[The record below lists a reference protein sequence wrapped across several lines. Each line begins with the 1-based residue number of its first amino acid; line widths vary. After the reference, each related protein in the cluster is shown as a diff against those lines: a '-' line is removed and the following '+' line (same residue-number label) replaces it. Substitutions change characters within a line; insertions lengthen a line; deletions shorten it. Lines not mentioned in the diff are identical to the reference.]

1 MYVDFTPEQQKLRTK
16 IREYFAGL
24 MTEETRERLSHEVG
38 GPVYKE
44 VIRQI
49 GKDGWLG
56 VGWPEEW
63 GGQGFTGIEQLIFLD
78 EARRAGAPLPFVTLN
93 TVGPAIMR
101 HGSEEMKTKF
111 LPLILG
117 GQVHFAIGY
126 SEPGAGTDLAAL
138 STAAE
143 RVGDEYVVN
152 GTKMFTSGA
161 NDADYVW
168 LAVRTDPEA
177 KKHKGITILICP
189 TDQPGFSLAPIFTV
203 GDGRTNMTY
212 YEDVR
217 VPVTNRVG
225 DENAGWTLITTQLNY
240 ERIGL
245 GVWGCIAQRLVDDTV
260 RFARET
266 TTDDGRPLIEQG
278 WVQTAL
284 AEAFA
289 RTEAAKVMNW
299 RMAWELEGGKL
310 EPARASSVKVFGTE
324 ELIEI
329 YRLLLDV
336 LGQPGLLKS
345 KSPGAVL
352 RGEIEMQYRACQINT
367 FGGGV
372 NEIQRQIVAWMGL
385 GLPRG

>member
-1 MYVDFTPEQQKLRTK
+1 MYVDFTPEQQELRGR
-16 IREYFAGL
+16 IRAYFSGL
-24 MTEETRERLSHEVG
+24 MTEEMRERLSHQVG
-38 GPVYKE
+38 GRIYRE

-63 GGQGFTGIEQLIFLD
+63 GGQGFSGIEQLIFLD

-101 HGSEEMKTKF
+101 HGTEEQKKKF

-117 GQVHFAIGY
+117 GEVHFAIGY
-126 SEPGAGTDLAAL
+126 SEPGAGTDLASL
-138 STAAE
+138 TTRAE
-143 RVGDEYVVN
+143 RHGDEYLVN

-161 NDADYVW
+161 NDADYIW

-177 KKHKGITILICP
+177 PKHRGISILITP
-189 TDQPGFSLAPIFTV
+189 TDQPGFEVAPIFTV

-217 VPVTNRVG
+217 VPVTHLVG
-225 DENAGWTLITTQLNY
+225 DENAGWKLITTQLNY

-245 GVWGCIAQRLVDDTV
+245 GVWGCIAQRLVDDV
-260 RFARET
+260 IRYARET
-266 TTDDGRPLIEQG
+266 ASEDGRPLIEKG

-284 AEAFA
+284 AEAYA
-289 RTEAAKVMNW
+289 RTDAAKVMNW

-310 EPARASSVKVFGTE
+310 DPARASSVKVFGTE
-324 ELIEI
+324 ELIEV

-336 LGQPGLLKS
+336 LGAPGLLRAG
-345 KSPGAVL
+345 SPGALL

-372 NEIQRQIVAWMGL
+372 NEIQRQIVAMMGL

>member
-1 MYVDFTPEQQKLRTK
+1 MYVDFTPEQKKLRTT
-16 IREYFAGL
+16 IREYFTGL
-24 MTEETRERLSHEVG
+24 MTEETRERLRHEAG
-38 GPVYKE
+38 GQPYKD
-44 VIRQI
+44 VIRKI

-56 VGWPEEW
+56 VGWPKEW

-101 HGSEEMKTKF
+101 HGSDEMKKKY

-117 GQVHFAIGY
+117 GEVHFAIGY
-126 SEPGAGTDLAAL
+126 SEPGAGTDLASL
-138 STAAE
+138 SCAAE

-161 NDADYVW
+161 NDADYIW

-177 KKHKGITILICP
+177 KKHKGISILICP
-189 TDQPGFSLAPIFTV
+189 TDQPGFGVAPIYTV

-225 DENAGWTLITTQLNY
+225 EENGGWQLITTQLNY

-245 GVWGCIAQRLVDDTV
+245 GVWGSIAQRLVDDTI
-260 RFARET
+260 RFSRET
-266 TTDDGRPLIEQG
+266 KADDGRSLIAQG

-284 AEAFA
+284 AEAYA
-289 RTEAAKVMNW
+289 RTEASKVMNW

-310 EPARASSVKVFGTE
+310 DPARASSVKVFGTE

-336 LGQPGLLKS
+336 LGAPGLLRS
-345 KSPGAVL
+345 GSPGAVL

-372 NEIQRQIVAWMGL
+372 NEVQRQIVAMMGL

>member
-1 MYVDFTPEQQKLRTK
+1 MYVDFTPEQQKLRTT
-16 IREYFAGL
+16 IREYFTGL
-24 MTEETRERLSHEVG
+24 MTEEIRESLSHQVG
-38 GPVYKE
+38 GQPYKD

-56 VGWPEEW
+56 VGWPKEW

-101 HGSEEMKTKF
+101 HGTEEMKKKF

-117 GQVHFAIGY
+117 GGVHFAIGY
-126 SEPGAGTDLAAL
+126 SEPGAGTDLASL
-138 STAAE
+138 SCAAE

-177 KKHKGITILICP
+177 KKHKGISILICP
-189 TDQPGFSLAPIFTV
+189 TGQPGFKVAPIFTV

-225 DENAGWTLITTQLNY
+225 EENGGWQLITTQLNY

-245 GVWGCIAQRLVDDTV
+245 GVWGSIAQRLVDDTIQ
-260 RFARET
+260 FARDT
-266 TTDDGRPLIEQG
+266 KADDGRALIEQG

-289 RTEAAKVMNW
+289 RTEASKVMNW

-310 EPARASSVKVFGTE
+310 DPARASSVKVFGTE

-336 LGQPGLLKS
+336 LGAPGLLKT

>member
-1 MYVDFTPEQQKLRTK
+1 MYVDFTPEQQNLRDK
-16 IREYFAGL
+16 IRDYFTGL
-24 MTEETRERLSHEVG
+24 MTEETREHLSHEVG
-38 GPVYKE
+38 GEAYKQ

-56 VGWPEEW
+56 VGWPKEW

-93 TVGPAIMR
+93 TVGPALMR
-101 HGSEEMKTKF
+101 HGTEEQKKKF

-117 GQVHFAIGY
+117 GEVHFAIGY
-126 SEPGAGTDLAAL
+126 SEPDAGTDLASLQTRAD
-138 STAAE
+138 
-143 RVGDEYVVN
+143 RQGDQYVIN
-152 GTKMFTSGA
+152 GTKMYTSGA
-161 NDADYVW
+161 NDADYIW

-177 KKHKGITILICP
+177 KKHKGISILITP
-189 TDQPGFSLAPIFTV
+189 TDDPGFRVSPIFTV

-212 YEDVR
+212 YDDVH

-225 DENAGWTLITTQLNY
+225 EENAGWQLITTQLNY

-245 GVWGCIAQRLVDDTV
+245 GVWGCIAQRLVDDAI

-266 TTDDGRPLIEQG
+266 ETDDGRPLIEQG
-278 WVQTAL
+278 WVQSAL
-284 AEAFA
+284 AEAYA

-299 RMAWELEGGKL
+299 RMAWELEGGRL
-310 EPARASSVKVFGTE
+310 DPARASSVKVFGTE
-324 ELIEI
+324 ELTEI

-336 LGQPGLLKS
+336 LGTPGLIKS
-345 KSPGAVL
+345 GSPGAVL
-352 RGEIEMQYRACQINT
+352 KGEIEMQYRACQINT

-372 NEIQRQIVAWMGL
+372 NEIQRQIVAMMGL
-385 GLPRG
+385 GLPRR

>member
-1 MYVDFTPEQQKLRTK
+1 MYVDFTPEQQELRGK
-16 IREYFAGL
+16 IRDYFDGL
-24 MTEETRERLSHEVG
+24 MTPAVREGLSREVG
-38 GPVYKE
+38 GQCYKD
-44 VIRQI
+44 VIRRI

-56 VGWPEEW
+56 VGWPKEW

-93 TVGPAIMR
+93 TVGPALMR
-101 HGSEEMKTKF
+101 HGSEEQKKKF

-117 GQVHFAIGY
+117 GEVHFAIGY

-138 STAAE
+138 STKAE
-143 RVGDEYVVN
+143 RIGDEYLVN
-152 GTKMFTSGA
+152 GTKMYTSGA
-161 NDADYVW
+161 NDADYIW

-177 KKHKGITILICP
+177 RKHKGISILISE
-189 TDQPGFSLAPIFTV
+189 TDQPGFRVAPIFTV

-217 VPVTNRVG
+217 VPVNMRVG
-225 DENAGWTLITTQLNY
+225 DENARWQLITTQLNY

-245 GVWGCIAQRLVDDTV
+245 GVWGCIAQRLVSDVID
-260 RFARET
+260 FART
-266 TTDDGRPLIEQG
+266 TTSDDGRPLIEQA

-284 AEAFA
+284 AEAYA
-289 RTEAAKVMNW
+289 RTDAAKVMNW
-299 RMAWELEGGKL
+299 RMAWELEAGKL
-310 EPARASSVKVFGTE
+310 DPARASSVKVFGTE
-324 ELIEI
+324 ELTEI

-336 LGQPGLLKS
+336 LGTPGLLRAN
-345 KSPGAVL
+345 SPGAVL
-352 RGEIEMQYRACQINT
+352 RGEIELQYRACQINT

-372 NEIQRQIVAWMGL
+372 NEIQRQIVAMMGL

>member
-1 MYVDFTPEQQKLRTK
+1 MYVDFTPEQQNLRDK
-16 IREYFAGL
+16 IRDYFTGL
-24 MTEETRERLSHEVG
+24 MTEETREHLSHEVG
-38 GPVYKE
+38 GEAYKQ

-56 VGWPEEW
+56 VGWPKEW

-93 TVGPAIMR
+93 TVGPALMR
-101 HGSEEMKTKF
+101 HGTEEQKKKF

-117 GQVHFAIGY
+117 GEVHFAIGY
-126 SEPGAGTDLAAL
+126 SEPDAGTDLASLQTRAD
-138 STAAE
+138 
-143 RVGDEYVVN
+143 RQGDQYVIN
-152 GTKMFTSGA
+152 GTKMYTSGA
-161 NDADYVW
+161 NDADYIW

-177 KKHKGITILICP
+177 KKHKGISILITP
-189 TDQPGFSLAPIFTV
+189 TDDPGFRVSPIFTV

-212 YEDVR
+212 YDDVH

-225 DENAGWTLITTQLNY
+225 EENAGWQLITTQLNY

-245 GVWGCIAQRLVDDTV
+245 GVWGCIAQRLVDDAI

-266 TTDDGRPLIEQG
+266 ETDDGRPLIEQG
-278 WVQTAL
+278 WVQSAL
-284 AEAFA
+284 AEAYA

-299 RMAWELEGGKL
+299 RMAWELEGGRL
-310 EPARASSVKVFGTE
+310 DPARASSVKVFGTE
-324 ELIEI
+324 ELTEI

-336 LGQPGLLKS
+336 LGAPGLIKS
-345 KSPGAVL
+345 GSPGAVL
-352 RGEIEMQYRACQINT
+352 KGEIEMQYRACQINT

-372 NEIQRQIVAWMGL
+372 NEIQRQIVAMMGL
-385 GLPRG
+385 GLPRR

>member
-1 MYVDFTPEQQKLRTK
+1 MYVDFTPEQQNLRGK
-16 IREYFAGL
+16 IRDYFAGL
-24 MTEETRERLSHEVG
+24 MTEETREHLSHEVG
-38 GPVYKE
+38 GEAYKQ

-56 VGWPEEW
+56 VGWPKEW

-93 TVGPAIMR
+93 TVGPALMR
-101 HGSEEMKTKF
+101 HGTEEQKKKF

-117 GQVHFAIGY
+117 GEVHFAIGY
-126 SEPGAGTDLAAL
+126 SEPDAGTDLASL
-138 STAAE
+138 QTRAE
-143 RVGDEYVVN
+143 RQGDQYVIN
-152 GTKMFTSGA
+152 GTKMYTSGA
-161 NDADYVW
+161 NDADYIW

-177 KKHKGITILICP
+177 RKHKGISILITP
-189 TDQPGFSLAPIFTV
+189 TDDPGFRVSPIFTV

-212 YEDVR
+212 YDDVH

-225 DENAGWTLITTQLNY
+225 EENAGWQLITTQLNY

-245 GVWGCIAQRLVDDTV
+245 GVWGCIAQRLVDDAI

-266 TTDDGRPLIEQG
+266 ETDDGRPLIEQG
-278 WVQTAL
+278 WVQSAL
-284 AEAFA
+284 AEAYA

-299 RMAWELEGGKL
+299 RMAWELEGGRL
-310 EPARASSVKVFGTE
+310 DPARASSVKVFGTE
-324 ELIEI
+324 ELTEI

-336 LGQPGLLKS
+336 LGTPGLIKS
-345 KSPGAVL
+345 GSPGAVL
-352 RGEIEMQYRACQINT
+352 KGEIEMQYRACQINT

-372 NEIQRQIVAWMGL
+372 NEIQRQIVAMMGL
-385 GLPRG
+385 GLPRR

>member
-1 MYVDFTPEQQKLRTK
+1 MYVDFTPEQQDLRSK
-16 IREYFAGL
+16 IRVYFDGL
-24 MTEETRERLSHEVG
+24 MTPTVREGLGREVG
-38 GPVYKE
+38 GECYKD
-44 VIRQI
+44 VIRRI

-56 VGWPEEW
+56 VGWPQEW

-101 HGSEEMKTKF
+101 HGSEDQKRKF

-117 GQVHFAIGY
+117 GEVHFAIGY

-138 STAAE
+138 STRAE

-152 GTKMFTSGA
+152 GTKMYTSGA
-161 NDADYVW
+161 NDADYIW
-168 LAVRTDPEA
+168 LAVRTDPDA
-177 KKHKGITILICP
+177 RKHKGISILISA
-189 TDQPGFSLAPIFTV
+189 TDQPGFRVAPIFTV

-217 VPVTNRVG
+217 VPVTMRVG
-225 DENAGWTLITTQLNY
+225 DENAGWQLITTQLNY

-245 GVWGCIAQRLVDDTV
+245 GVWGCIAQRLVADAIE
-260 RFARET
+260 FART
-266 TTDDGRPLIEQG
+266 TLSDDGRPLMEQG
-278 WVQTAL
+278 WVQSAL
-284 AEAFA
+284 AEAYA
-289 RTEAAKVMNW
+289 RTDAAKVMNW

-310 EPARASSVKVFGTE
+310 DPARASSVKVFGTE

-336 LGQPGLLKS
+336 LGTPGLLRS
-345 KSPGAVL
+345 NSPGAVL
-352 RGEIEMQYRACQINT
+352 RGEIELQYRACQINT

-372 NEIQRQIVAWMGL
+372 NEIQRQIVSMMGL

>member
-1 MYVDFTPEQQKLRTK
+1 MYVDFTPEQQKLRTE
-16 IREYFAGL
+16 IRDYFAGL
-24 MTEETRERLSHEVG
+24 MTDEIKESLTGEG
-38 GPVYKE
+38 GPAYKE

-56 VGWPEEW
+56 VGWPKEW

-101 HGSEEMKTKF
+101 HGSDDMKRRF
-111 LPLILG
+111 LPLILSG
-117 GQVHFAIGY
+117 EVHFAIGY

-138 STAAE
+138 STEAK
-143 RVGDEYVVN
+143 RDGDEYVVN
-152 GTKMFTSGA
+152 GTKIFTSGA
-161 NDADYVW
+161 NDADYIW
-168 LAVRTDPEA
+168 LAVRTDPA
-177 KKHKGITILICP
+177 ARKHAGISILICP
-189 TDQPGFSLAPIFTV
+189 TDDPGFSVAPIFTV

-217 VPVTNRVG
+217 VPVTDRVG
-225 DENAGWTLITTQLNY
+225 EENGGWKLITTQLNY

-245 GVWGCIAQRLVDDTV
+245 GVWGCIAQRLVDDVIT
-260 RFARET
+260 FARET

-284 AEAFA
+284 AEAYA
-289 RTEAAKVMNW
+289 RTEASKVMNW

-310 EPARASSVKVFGTE
+310 DPARASSVKVFGTE

-336 LGQPGLLKS
+336 LGAPGLLKA
-345 KSPGAVL
+345 KSPGALL

-372 NEIQRQIVAWMGL
+372 NEIQRQIVAMMGL

>member
-1 MYVDFTPEQQKLRTK
+1 MYVDFTPDQKELRGR

-24 MTEETRERLSHEVG
+24 MTDSTRERLSQSVG
-38 GPVYKE
+38 GPFYKE
-44 VIRQI
+44 IIRQI

-56 VGWPEEW
+56 VGWPQEW

-93 TVGPAIMR
+93 TVGPSIMR
-101 HGSEEMKTKF
+101 HGTEEQKSQF

-117 GQVHFAIGY
+117 GEVHFAIGY
-126 SEPGAGTDLAAL
+126 SEPGAGTDLASLTTSAK
-138 STAAE
+138 
-143 RVGDEYVVN
+143 RNGDEYVVN

-161 NDADYVW
+161 NDADYIW
-168 LAVRTDPEA
+168 LAARTDTNAA
-177 KKHKGITILICP
+177 KHRGISILITP
-189 TDQPGFSLAPIFTV
+189 TDQPGLKIAPIFTV

-212 YEDVR
+212 YDDVR
-217 VPVTNRVG
+217 VPVTNLVG
-225 DENAGWTLITTQLNY
+225 DENAGWKLITTQLNY

-245 GVWGCIAQRLVDDTV
+245 GVWGCIAQRLVDDTID
-260 RFARET
+260 FARST
-266 TTDDGRPLIEQG
+266 TTDDGRPLLAQG
-278 WVQTAL
+278 WVQTTL
-284 AEAFA
+284 AEAYA
-289 RTEAAKVMNW
+289 RTDAAKVMNW
-299 RMAWELEGGKL
+299 RMAWELESGKL

-336 LGQPGLLKS
+336 LGAPGLLKS
-345 KSPGAVL
+345 GSPGAVL

-385 GLPRG
+385 GLPRS

>member
-1 MYVDFTPEQQKLRTK
+1 MYVDFTPEQQELRGK
-16 IREYFAGL
+16 IRDYFTSL
-24 MTEETRERLSHEVG
+24 MTPATRDRLSQEVG

-56 VGWPEEW
+56 VGWPKEW

-101 HGSEEMKTKF
+101 HGSEDQKRKL
-111 LPLILG
+111 LPAILG
-117 GQVHFAIGY
+117 GEVHFAIGY
-126 SEPGAGTDLAAL
+126 SEPGAGTDLASL
-138 STAAE
+138 TTRAE
-143 RVGDEYVVN
+143 RRGDEYVVN

-168 LAVRTDPEA
+168 LAARTDPKA
-177 KKHKGITILICP
+177 PKHKGISILITP
-189 TDQPGFSLAPIFTV
+189 TTDPGFRLSPIFTV
-203 GDGRTNMTY
+203 GEGRTNMTY

-217 VPVTNRVG
+217 VPVANRVG
-225 DENAGWTLITTQLNY
+225 EENDGWKLITTQLNY

-245 GVWGCIAQRLVDDTV
+245 GAWGCVAQRLVEDVV
-260 RFARET
+260 RWARET
-266 TTDDGRPLIEQG
+266 KAEDGEPVAAKG
-278 WVQTAL
+278 WVQVAL
-284 AEAFA
+284 AEAYA
-289 RTEAAKVMNW
+289 RVEAAKVMNW

-310 EPARASSVKVFGTE
+310 ESARASSVKVFGTE
-324 ELIEI
+324 ELMEI

-336 LGQPGLLKS
+336 LGPVGLLRRG
-345 KSPGAVL
+345 SPGAL
-352 RGEIEMQYRACQINT
+352 LHGEVEQQYRSCQINT

-372 NEIQRQIVAWMGL
+372 NEIQRQIVAMMGL

>member
-1 MYVDFTPEQQKLRTK
+1 MYVDFTPEQQKLRMK
-16 IREYFAGL
+16 IRDYFTGL
-24 MTEETRERLSHEVG
+24 MTEETHERLSREVG

-101 HGSEEMKTKF
+101 HGTEEMKKKF

-126 SEPGAGTDLAAL
+126 SEPGAGTDLASL
-138 STAAE
+138 STAAVRE
-143 RVGDEYVVN
+143 GDEYVVN

-168 LAVRTDPEA
+168 LAVRTNPEA
-177 KKHKGITILICP
+177 KKHKGISILICP
-189 TDQPGFSLAPIFTV
+189 TDQPGFKLAPIFTV

-225 DENAGWTLITTQLNY
+225 EENGGWKLITTQLNY

-245 GVWGCIAQRLVDDTV
+245 GVWGCIAQRLVDDTI

-266 TTDDGRPLIEQG
+266 TTDDGRPLMEQG
-278 WVQTAL
+278 WVQSAL
-284 AEAFA
+284 AEAYA

-336 LGQPGLLKS
+336 LGAPGLLKS

-352 RGEIEMQYRACQINT
+352 HGEIEMQYRACQINT

>member
-1 MYVDFTPEQQKLRTK
+1 MYVDFTPEQHELRAK
-16 IREYFAGL
+16 IRAYFTGL
-24 MTEETRERLSHEVG
+24 MTDELRDRLSGEAG
-38 GPVYKE
+38 GQPYKE

-56 VGWPEEW
+56 VGWPKEW

-101 HGSEEMKTKF
+101 HGTEEMKKKF

-117 GQVHFAIGY
+117 GEVHFAIGY

-138 STAAE
+138 SCAAD

-152 GTKMFTSGA
+152 GTKIFTSGA
-161 NDADYVW
+161 NDADYIW

-177 KKHKGITILICP
+177 KKHRGISILICP
-189 TDQPGFSLAPIFTV
+189 TDQPGFSLAPIHTV
-203 GDGRTNMTY
+203 GGGRTNMTY
-212 YEDVR
+212 YEDVH

-225 DENAGWTLITTQLNY
+225 EENGGWQLITTQLNY

-245 GVWGCIAQRLVDDTV
+245 GVWGSIAQRLVEDTI

-266 TTDDGRPLIEQG
+266 KADDGRPLIEQG
-278 WVQTAL
+278 WVQSAL
-284 AEAFA
+284 AEAYA
-289 RTEAAKVMNW
+289 RTDAAKVMNW
-299 RMAWELEGGKL
+299 RMAWELEGGTL
-310 EPARASSVKVFGTE
+310 DPARASSVKVFGTE

-336 LGQPGLLKS
+336 LGSPGLLRA

-352 RGEIEMQYRACQINT
+352 RGEIELQYRACQINT

-372 NEIQRQIVAWMGL
+372 NEVQRQIVASMGL

>member
-1 MYVDFTPEQQKLRTK
+1 MYVDFTPQQQKLRTE
-16 IREYFAGL
+16 IRNYFAGL
-24 MTEETRERLSHEVG
+24 MTDVLKERLTGEG
-38 GPVYKE
+38 GAAYKE

-49 GKDGWLG
+49 GRDGWLG
-56 VGWPEEW
+56 VGWPKEW

-101 HGSEEMKTKF
+101 HGTDDMKKRF
-111 LPLILG
+111 LPLILSG
-117 GQVHFAIGY
+117 EVHFAIGY

-138 STAAE
+138 STEAKRE
-143 RVGDEYVVN
+143 GDEYVVN
-152 GTKMFTSGA
+152 GTKIFTSGA
-161 NDADYVW
+161 DDADYIW
-168 LAVRTDPEA
+168 LAVRTDPTA
-177 KKHKGITILICP
+177 KKHAGISILICP
-189 TDQPGFSLAPIFTV
+189 TDDPGFSVAPIFTV

-225 DENAGWTLITTQLNY
+225 DENGGWKLITTQLNY

-245 GVWGCIAQRLVDDTV
+245 GVWGCIAQRLVDDV
-260 RFARET
+260 IVFARET
-266 TTDDGRPLIEQG
+266 PTDDGRPLIEEG

-284 AEAFA
+284 AEAYA
-289 RTEAAKVMNW
+289 RTEASKVMNW
-299 RMAWELEGGKL
+299 RMAWELEGGIL
-310 EPARASSVKVFGTE
+310 DPARASSVKVFGTE

-336 LGQPGLLKS
+336 LGAPGLLKAR
-345 KSPGAVL
+345 SPGAVL

-372 NEIQRQIVAWMGL
+372 NEIQRQIVATMGL

>member
-1 MYVDFTPEQQKLRTK
+1 MYVDFTPEQQELRGK
-16 IREYFAGL
+16 IRDYFGGL
-24 MTEETRERLSHEVG
+24 MTAETKEALSREVG
-38 GPVYKE
+38 GPAYKR

-49 GKDGWLG
+49 GQDGWLG
-56 VGWPEEW
+56 VGWPKEW

-101 HGSEEMKTKF
+101 HGTEEMKKKF
-111 LPLILG
+111 LPQILG
-117 GQVHFAIGY
+117 GEVHFAIGY

-138 STAAE
+138 STSAV
-143 RVGDEYVVN
+143 RQGDEYVVN

-161 NDADYVW
+161 NDADYIW

-177 KKHKGITILICP
+177 KKHKGISILVCP
-189 TDQPGFSLAPIFTV
+189 TDQEGFKVAPIFTV

-225 DENAGWTLITTQLNY
+225 DENGGWQLITTQLNY

-245 GVWGCIAQRLVDDTV
+245 GVWGCIAQRLVDDV
-260 RFARET
+260 ISFAGKT
-266 TTDDGRPLIEQG
+266 TTDDGRPLLDQG

-284 AEAFA
+284 AEAYA
-289 RTEAAKVMNW
+289 RTDAAKVMNW
-299 RMAWELEGGKL
+299 RMAWELEGGRL
-310 EPARASSVKVFGTE
+310 DPARASSVKVFGTE

-336 LGQPGLLKS
+336 LGAPGLLKS
-345 KSPGAVL
+345 GSPGAVL

-372 NEIQRQIVAWMGL
+372 NEIQRQIVAMMGV

>member
-1 MYVDFTPEQQKLRTK
+1 MYIDFTPEQQKLRAR
-16 IREYFAGL
+16 IRDYFADL
-24 MTEETRERLSHEVG
+24 MTDEIKQRLTGEG

-56 VGWPEEW
+56 VGWPKDW

-101 HGSEEMKTKF
+101 HGSEDMKKRF
-111 LPLILG
+111 LPAILG
-117 GQVHFAIGY
+117 GEVHFAIGY

-138 STAAE
+138 STEAK

-152 GTKMFTSGA
+152 GTKIFTSGA
-161 NDADYVW
+161 NDADYIW

-177 KKHKGITILICP
+177 KKHAGISILVCP
-189 TDQPGFSLAPIFTV
+189 TDDPGFSVAPIFTV

-212 YEDVR
+212 YDDVR
-217 VPVTNRVG
+217 VPVTDRIG
-225 DENAGWTLITTQLNY
+225 EENGGWELITTQLNY

-245 GVWGCIAQRLVDDTV
+245 GVWGCIAQRLVDDTIA
-260 RFARET
+260 FARDT
-266 TTDDGRPLIEQG
+266 TTDGGQPLLEQG
-278 WVQTAL
+278 WVRTAL
-284 AEAFA
+284 AEAYA
-289 RTEAAKVMNW
+289 RTEASKVMNW
-299 RMAWELEGGKL
+299 RMAWELEAGKL
-310 EPARASSVKVFGTE
+310 DPARASSVKVFGTE

-329 YRLLLDV
+329 YRLLLVV
-336 LGQPGLLKS
+336 LGAPGLLKS
-345 KSPGAVL
+345 DSPGDVL
-352 RGEIEMQYRACQINT
+352 RGDIEMQYRACQINT

-372 NEIQRQIVAWMGL
+372 NEVQRQIVAMMGL